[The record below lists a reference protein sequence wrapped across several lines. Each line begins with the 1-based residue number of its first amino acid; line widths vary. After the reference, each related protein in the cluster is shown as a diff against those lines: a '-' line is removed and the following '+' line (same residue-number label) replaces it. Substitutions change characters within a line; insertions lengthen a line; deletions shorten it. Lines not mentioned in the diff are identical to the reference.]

1 MFERGNSL
9 GVHFIEPILTLG
21 EMSRA
26 KKLTG
31 IDTESIFNCA
41 FKNNATKDQDTK
53 IKKTKVGF
61 YEARS
66 KLAISLIQFQCF
78 KYKEICCPYIC
89 MLRKVG
95 WASVIIDKQSN

>member
-9 GVHFIEPILTLG
+9 GVLFIEPILTLG

-41 FKNNATKDQDTK
+41 FKNIATRDQD
-53 IKKTKVGF
+53 IKV
-61 YEARS
+61 R
-66 KLAISLIQFQCF
+66 
-78 KYKEICCPYIC
+78 
-89 MLRKVG
+89 
-95 WASVIIDKQSN
+95 N

>member
-1 MFERGNSL
+1 MFERGKSLCVYFFEPILKILKNIEKFERGNSL

-41 FKNNATKDQDTK
+41 FKNIATRDQDTK
-53 IKKTKVGF
+53 V
-61 YEARS
+61 
-66 KLAISLIQFQCF
+66 
-78 KYKEICCPYIC
+78 
-89 MLRKVG
+89 RKSG
-95 WASVIIDKQSN
+95 